1 MLLTHEESRPGA
13 ESVAAEAVVH
23 ETIHHFLVKPV
34 DVGIDGYV
42 EAGTLLE
49 WIDFAAHSTA
59 AQWCSGNCVAA
70 SVGNIH
76 LDRPIHV
83 GELVKVRA
91 TLVYTGRSSMHI
103 LITVHCSDPGRT
115 KAPQTAQCAVVFVAF
130 DGVGNPMK
138 VPGWTPL
145 TMLELQR
152 HRQARLR
159 MRTRARIEDAMAA
172 ESYSAEGTAPSAAL
186 RFRAASTDI
195 DSDGKVRGGRVMRW
209 FDEAAYACG
218 ADWAGGD
225 VVTSYVA
232 GIRLGRAIYVGD
244 VVDVTAR
251 IIHTGR
257 RSVHIGVRA
266 VTADAVGQPL
276 LVSQG
281 VLVVVSV
288 GAHGEA
294 QAVPQWQPVS
304 DEDRRLDRHA
314 RHLIELRQYLEP
326 FTAATA

>member
-1 MLLTHEESRPGA
+1 MLLIHEESLPST
-13 ESVAAEAVVH
+13 EPVSPEARAH
-23 ETIHHFLVKPV
+23 ETIHQFLVKRA
-34 DVGIDGYV
+34 DAGIDGFV
-42 EAGTLLE
+42 ELSTLLE

-59 AQWCSGNCVAA
+59 AQWCSGNCAAA

-76 LDRPIHV
+76 LDRPVHV
-83 GELVKVRA
+83 GELVEVRA
-91 TLVYTGRSSMHI
+91 ALVYTGRSSMHI

-130 DGVGNPMK
+130 DAAGNPAK
-138 VPGWTPL
+138 VTDWTPL

-159 MRTRARIEDAMAA
+159 MRTRRRIEDAMAA
-172 ESYSAEGTAPSAAL
+172 ETYSAQGTASSATL

-195 DSDGKVRGGRVMRW
+195 DSDGKVSGGRVMRW
-209 FDEAAYACG
+209 LDEAGYACG
-218 ADWAGGD
+218 ADWVGAD
-225 VVTSYVA
+225 VVASYVA
-232 GIRLGRAIYVGD
+232 GIRLCRAVFVGH

-257 RSVHIGVRA
+257 RSVHVGIRA

-276 LVSQG
+276 LIAQG
-281 VLVVVSV
+281 VIVVVSL

-294 QAVPQWQPVS
+294 QPVAQWRPVS

-314 RHLIELRQYLEP
+314 RHLIETRQYLEP
-326 FTAATA
+326 YTAASA